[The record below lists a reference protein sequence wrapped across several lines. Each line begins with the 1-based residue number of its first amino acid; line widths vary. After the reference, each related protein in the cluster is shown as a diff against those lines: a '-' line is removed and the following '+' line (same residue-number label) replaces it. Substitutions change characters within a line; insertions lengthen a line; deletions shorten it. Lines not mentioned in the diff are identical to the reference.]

1 MLELSD
7 SEKDASIFRF
17 KSTQLREPTKDE
29 VRALTHRMPTEKEVD
44 RAIYALNGSVERK
57 GKNHRIQGTNAS
69 IIKRAMGC
77 GFDKDGKPY
86 LWHTLLQF
94 RAKVQNMVHDELVI
108 GCPKRFGVQV
118 AELIADAFKRAAAE
132 VMHMVVMEAD
142 YHIANRWM
150 K

>member
-1 MLELSD
+1 
-7 SEKDASIFRF
+7 
-17 KSTQLREPTKDE
+17 
-29 VRALTHRMPTEKEVD
+29 
-44 RAIYALNGSVERK
+44 
-57 GKNHRIQGTNAS
+57 
-69 IIKRAMGC
+69 MGC

-86 LWHTLLQF
+86 LWHTLSQF

-132 VMHMVVMEAD
+132 VMSQVVMEAD
-142 YHIANRWM
+142 YHISSRWQ